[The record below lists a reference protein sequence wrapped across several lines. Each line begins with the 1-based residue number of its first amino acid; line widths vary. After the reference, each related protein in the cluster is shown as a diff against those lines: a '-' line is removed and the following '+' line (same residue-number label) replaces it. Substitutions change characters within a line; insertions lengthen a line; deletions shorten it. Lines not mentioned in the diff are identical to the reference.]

1 MIGCESFH
9 EFDTLDRSCNK
20 MPFIQTQESD
30 ASYNRCSLISVD
42 EGMLISNAK
51 GKAYRAFKYVS
62 ILILPLAYGALQYV
76 LKEAFAA

>member
-30 ASYNRCSLISVD
+30 ASYNRRSLISVD

-51 GKAYRAFKYVS
+51 GKACRSFKRVDIF
-62 ILILPLAYGALQYV
+62 ILLLAYGAL
-76 LKEAFAA
+76 